1 MKEAYNWGKKK
12 PIRYQ
17 SEKQVQPEPKTD
29 GKYEARPMQRQKSSL
44 QMFMSARELR
54 WVHKKETGL
63 SPARKSDFECGEDE
77 GMRVMVGNGA
87 VNDSLL
93 FFLTG

>member
-1 MKEAYNWGKKK
+1 
-12 PIRYQ
+12 
-17 SEKQVQPEPKTD
+17 
-29 GKYEARPMQRQKSSL
+29 
-44 QMFMSARELR
+44 MFMSARELR

-87 VNDSLL
+87 VNDRLL

>member
-1 MKEAYNWGKKK
+1 MENMKHVQCRDKKAVSKRQSGSSGGYIKKK
-12 PIRYQ
+12 
-17 SEKQVQPEPKTD
+17 
-29 GKYEARPMQRQKSSL
+29 
-44 QMFMSARELR
+44 
-54 WVHKKETGL
+54 TGL
-63 SPARKSDFECGEDE
+63 SPARKSDFEYGEDE